1 MKIAVIIPCFKV
13 RTHILDL
20 VSEVLKYEYTIY
32 LIDDACPENSGD
44 YVAENIKN
52 ERLNIIYNTQ
62 NLGVGGAVKK
72 GFSIALENDFDIFVK
87 LDGDGQMKP
96 EFIQTLIQPLINEI
110 ADFTKGN
117 RFFNVNQVKKMPLIR
132 LMGNSALSFI
142 NKFVNGYWQIM
153 DPTNGFIALNKVTLS
168 QLEIDKLS
176 NRYFF
181 ESDLLFRLGIIR
193 AVVFDF
199 PMEPNYGNEKSNL
212 SVFRTLISFPPKYI
226 KRFFKRIIYLYFL
239 RDFNVGSLHLI
250 SGSLL
255 FLFGLVFGIFKWVIH
270 VQNHESTPTGTIMI
284 ATLSII
290 LGFQLLLSFLNY
302 DINNYP
308 KEPLVKLY
316 KNKGF

>member
-153 DPTNGFIALNKVTLS
+153 DPTNGFIALNKITLS

-193 AVVFDF
+193 AVVLDF

-255 FLFGLVFGIFKWVIH
+255 FLFGLVFGIFKWIIH
-270 VQNHESTPTGTIMI
+270 VQNHEPTPTGTIMI